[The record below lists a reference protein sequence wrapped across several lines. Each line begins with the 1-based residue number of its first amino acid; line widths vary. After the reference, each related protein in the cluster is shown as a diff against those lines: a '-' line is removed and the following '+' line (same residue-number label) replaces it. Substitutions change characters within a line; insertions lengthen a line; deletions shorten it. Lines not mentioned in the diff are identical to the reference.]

1 MATSTYY
8 AAKTRP
14 PSARAVRDE
23 ELKAEIIRVWNDNF
37 EVYGVRKMWK
47 ELTRQGVTAARCTV
61 ARLMGQLGLTGAV
74 RGDHKKRTTIVE
86 PQMPRPGDL
95 VERDFT
101 ASVPN
106 QLWVADLTYIHTWSG
121 FVYAA
126 FVIDVYSRMIV
137 GWRLADHLRTDLPL
151 DALEMAIWRRGGT
164 VNGLVHHSDRGCQYL
179 SIRYTERLAD
189 AGAVCSV
196 GSRGDSYDNAL
207 AESTIGLYKTEL
219 IHRRGPWKGP
229 DDVEI
234 ATMEWVDWYNN
245 QRLHSA
251 CQDLPPAE
259 FEALYRTGI
268 TPAILA
274 GAN

>member
-1 MATSTYY
+1 MATSTYH
-8 AAKTRP
+8 AAKTRR
-14 PSARAVRDE
+14 PSARTVRDE
-23 ELKAEIIRVWNDNF
+23 QLKAEIIRVWNDNF

-47 ELTRQGVTAARCTV
+47 ELTRQGIDAARCTI
-61 ARLMGQLGLTGAV
+61 ARLLSRLGLTGAV

-86 PQMPRPGDL
+86 PQALRPADL

-101 ASVPN
+101 ATAPN
-106 QLWVADLTYIHTWSG
+106 QLWVADLTYIPTWSG

-126 FVIDVYSRMIV
+126 FVIDVYSRVIV

-151 DALEMAIWRRGGT
+151 DALEMAIWRRGGN
-164 VNGLVHHSDRGCQYL
+164 VDGLVHHSDRGSQYL
-179 SIRYTERLAD
+179 AIRYTERLTET
-189 AGAVCSV
+189 GAVSSV

-219 IHRRGPWKGP
+219 IHRRGLWKGL

-245 QRLHSA
+245 RRLHSA
-251 CQDLPPAE
+251 CQDLPPTE
-259 FEALYRTGI
+259 FETLYRARI
-268 TPAILA
+268 NPVILA
-274 GAN
+274 GAD